1 MQPTPYAERMA
12 EPVATALS
20 HLEQA
25 LAQKQEK
32 KIRMY
37 HSKWEDVKK
46 SAREKEKAKREK
58 AAGEAGGKAVSE
70 TAE

>member
-1 MQPTPYAERMA
+1 MQISSQTEQQAK
-12 EPVATALS
+12 
-20 HLEQA
+20 LEA

-46 SAREKEKAKREK
+46 SARETEKAKREK
-58 AAGEAGGKAVSE
+58 AAGESGGKAGSE
-70 TAE
+70 AAE